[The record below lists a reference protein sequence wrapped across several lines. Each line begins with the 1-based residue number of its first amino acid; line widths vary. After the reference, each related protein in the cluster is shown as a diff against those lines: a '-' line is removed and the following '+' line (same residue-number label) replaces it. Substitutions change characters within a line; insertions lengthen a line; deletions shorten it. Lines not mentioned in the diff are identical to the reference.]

1 MRNPVV
7 RMIVVAAMVVAP
19 IAGVT
24 SVALSQPAAAATRSP
39 INIGDIASLTGPEA
53 SSIDQTTEVLEAW
66 AKTVNAKGGLQGH
79 PVNLIVK
86 DDGYN
91 PATSLAEV
99 ESLVTGNHIVAL
111 IDNSDVDTSWYSY
124 VEQNKVPVIGGQTED
139 GPYENADFFDPGSTF
154 NDYSYGEA
162 YLTKLVHSKA
172 TADLYCAEVALCSEA
187 LGALRAE
194 FPKFGSKLVYTS
206 AISFAAPSYAA
217 QCLAAKQAG
226 ATSMTVGDATQ
237 VVNKVVQDC
246 AAQGYTPI
254 QLSADGTVGISWLTI
269 PQFNGNVDAQ
279 PDVPFFVHNSATD
292 PMYTALK
299 KYYPAQ
305 LDQPQLRR
313 DRGRELGGC
322 HPAPRRDR
330 RGQAGVDPNAG
341 RGDRRHVRPPAGH
354 HAGRSYTAAPL
365 QEGQAHLQRL
375 LLLHGDQERQVRRAQ
390 EHPTAHVRQD
400 GNQVTG

>member
-7 RMIVVAAMVVAP
+7 RMIVAAAVVVAP
-19 IAGVT
+19 IAGVS
-24 SVALSQPAAAATRSP
+24 SVALTQPAAAATLSP
-39 INIGDIASLTGPEA
+39 VNIGDIASLTGPEA

-91 PATSLAEV
+91 PATSLADV

-162 YLTKLVHSKA
+162 YMTKLVHSKA
-172 TADLYCAEVALCSEA
+172 TADLYCAEVALCSET

-194 FPKFGSKLVYTS
+194 FPKYGSKLVYTS

-246 AAQGYTPI
+246 ASQGYTPI

-292 PMYTALK
+292 PMYTALT

-305 LDQPQLRR
+305 LTNPNFGEIVVENWADAILLQDAIGEVKLASTPTPAEVTAGMYDLPQ
-313 DRGRELGGC
+313 GTTLGGLTPPL
-322 HPAPRRDR
+322 HFKKGEPTS
-330 RGQAGVDPNAG
+330 NACFFYMG
-341 RGDRRHVRPPAGH
+341 IKDAKFVELTSTRQPTCAN
-354 HAGRSYTAAPL
+354 TA
-365 QEGQAHLQRL
+365 
-375 LLLHGDQERQVRRAQ
+375 
-390 EHPTAHVRQD
+390 TK
-400 GNQVTG
+400 

>member
-7 RMIVVAAMVVAP
+7 RMIVVAAVVVAP
-19 IAGVT
+19 IVGVT
-24 SVALSQPAAAATRSP
+24 SVALSQPAAATPSP

-79 PVNLIVK
+79 PVDLIVK

-91 PATSLAEV
+91 PATSLADV
-99 ESLVTGNHIVAL
+99 ESLVTGDHIVAL
-111 IDNSDVDTSWYSY
+111 IDNSDVDTSWYRY

-162 YLTKLVHSKA
+162 YMTKLVHSKA
-172 TADLYCAEVALCSEA
+172 TADLYCAEVALCSET

-194 FPKFGSKLVYTS
+194 FPKYGSKLVYTS

-292 PMYTALK
+292 PHVHGPHEVLPRTA
-299 KYYPAQ
+299 
-305 LDQPQLRR
+305 DQPQLRR

-322 HPAPRRDR
+322 HLAPRRDR

-341 RGDRRHVRPPAGH
+341 RGYRRHVRPPAGH
-354 HAGRSYTAAPL
+354 HPGRSYTAAPL
-365 QEGQAHLQRL
+365 QEGRAHLQRL
-375 LLLHGDQERQVRRAQ
+375 LLLHGDQGRQVRRTE
-390 EHPTAHVRQD
+390 EHPTAHVRED
-400 GNQVTG
+400 GHHVTG